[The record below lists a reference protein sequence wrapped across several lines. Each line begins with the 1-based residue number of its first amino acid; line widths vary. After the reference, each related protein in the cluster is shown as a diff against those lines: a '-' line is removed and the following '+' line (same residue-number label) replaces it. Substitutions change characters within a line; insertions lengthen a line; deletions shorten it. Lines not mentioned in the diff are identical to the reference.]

1 MEREFVL
8 SCCSTVDLPYAYMAQ
23 RDIPVLFYHYVV
35 GNQEYVDDMGRD
47 PAALPRFYGFLKAGQ
62 LPQTSQ
68 INVADYL
75 DFFEEQL
82 QKGDLLHIAFTSG
95 QSGSVHNAQAAGKL
109 LQEKYPDKKI
119 VVIDSLC
126 SSSGYG
132 LLVDTAA
139 DMRDAGATLEETAQW
154 VLRNRNKVHHQFFS
168 SDMTQFRRTGR
179 VSGAAAMVATIMN
192 ICPIMRLDDKGA
204 IKAYSKVRGKKKA
217 VEATVNAMEEHAQG
231 GRDYDQRC
239 FVCHSQCPEDAQMLI
254 DALEERFPRL
264 RGKIRLC
271 DIGTIIGS
279 QRPRHRG
286 GVLHGRRAPGDG
298 LIHHAPDAGIRETG
312 ACISACQKGLAE
324 FAARRRQIKCD
335 PFFAGACTWQ
345 KILLS
350 LQVWNLFAHGGQI
363 MRAADCKPFVQKG
376 QRPFWIISDGRGF
389 GPARF
394 ALHSPFPAVRC
405 RNRREAASQSM
416 MASAAST

>member
-1 MEREFVL
+1 MENQFTL
-8 SCCSTVDLPYAYMAQ
+8 SCCSTVDLPYAYMAS
-23 RDIPVLFYHYVV
+23 RHIPVLFYTYVV
-35 GNQEYVDDMGRD
+35 DGTEYDDDMGRD
-47 PAALPRFYGFLKAGQ
+47 PAALPRFYGFIRQGK

-68 INVADYL
+68 INVAAYM
-75 DFFEEQL
+75 DFFEKLL
-82 QKGDLLHIAFTSG
+82 QTGDVLHIAFTSG
-95 QSGSVHNAQAAGKL
+95 QSGSVHNAFLAAEEL
-109 LQEKYPDKKI
+109 REKYPDRKL

-132 LLVDTAA
+132 LLVDCAA
-139 DMRDAGATLEETAQW
+139 DLRDEGKSLDEVAQW
-154 VLRNRNKVHHQFFS
+154 VLDNRNKVHHQFFS

-204 IKAYSKVRGKKKA
+204 IKAYGKVRGKKKA

-279 QRPRHRG
+279 HSGPGTVAVFFMGDERP
-286 GVLHGRRAPGDG
+286 AMD
-298 LIHHAPDAGIRETG
+298 
-312 ACISACQKGLAE
+312 
-324 FAARRRQIKCD
+324 
-335 PFFAGACTWQ
+335 
-345 KILLS
+345 
-350 LQVWNLFAHGGQI
+350 
-363 MRAADCKPFVQKG
+363 
-376 QRPFWIISDGRGF
+376 
-389 GPARF
+389 
-394 ALHSPFPAVRC
+394 
-405 RNRREAASQSM
+405 
-416 MASAAST
+416 

>member
-75 DFFEEQL
+75 DFFEQQL
-82 QKGDLLHIAFTSG
+82 KKGDLLHIAFTSG

-132 LLVDTAA
+132 LLVDTVA
-139 DMRDAGATLEETAQW
+139 DMRDAGASIEEAYQWTLD
-154 VLRNRNKVHHQFFS
+154 NRNKVHHQFFS
-168 SDMTQFRRTGR
+168 TDMTQFRRTGR
-179 VSGAAAMVATIMN
+179 VSGAAAAIATVLN
-192 ICPIMRLDDKGA
+192 ICPIMRLDNKGA
-204 IKAYSKVRGKKKA
+204 IKAYDKVRGKHKA
-217 VEATVNAMEEHAQG
+217 IETTVNTMEQHAQG

-239 FVCHSQCPEDAQMLI
+239 WICHSQCLDLAQQLA
-254 DALEERFPRL
+254 DQLEIRFPHL
-264 RGKIRLC
+264 KGKIRIC

-279 QRPRHRG
+279 HAGPGTVAVFFYGDERP
-286 GVLHGRRAPGDG
+286 
-298 LIHHAPDAGIRETG
+298 EM
-312 ACISACQKGLAE
+312 E
-324 FAARRRQIKCD
+324 
-335 PFFAGACTWQ
+335 
-345 KILLS
+345 
-350 LQVWNLFAHGGQI
+350 
-363 MRAADCKPFVQKG
+363 
-376 QRPFWIISDGRGF
+376 
-389 GPARF
+389 
-394 ALHSPFPAVRC
+394 
-405 RNRREAASQSM
+405 
-416 MASAAST
+416 